1 MREELDFK
9 SLRFFSAL
17 YRLGNVSPAADALN
31 ISQPTGSL
39 LLKKLRDHFADP
51 LFVRVGQR
59 MMPTPRAD
67 AIAPTVFTLLQL
79 ADNDLAVKPEFLPQQ
94 SQRNFTI
101 GMTDISQMTLLP
113 LLQIAL
119 QQQAADG
126 ITFTIQNLDEQT
138 LNALES
144 GKCDLAIGYLTQLP
158 DSVYQQHLFDQSYVC
173 LAAENHPRIRT
184 QLRAEDWRQEKHLAI
199 RVEGTA
205 HGDMDKRLDEHSMPR
220 RIALTLPSF
229 LGTGELVAESDM
241 IAVVP
246 ETGSAAY
253 HPPLSLPQ
261 LAATF
266 SSRQDRHPSG
276 LASAAAP
283 RSRAYLATFADRRTC
298 RSRSAER
305 IYYDLNREI
314 YRCISFTDNPYYVW
328 FIAGNTRKLLFSL
341 HRAILTNI
349 ARNISCAEKSL

>member
-1 MREELDFK
+1 M
-9 SLRFFSAL
+9 
-17 YRLGNVSPAADALN
+17 SPQQLTRSN

-67 AIAPTVFTLLQL
+67 AIAPTISTLLQL

-126 ITFTIQNLDEQT
+126 ITFTVQNLDEQT

-158 DSVYQQHLFDQSYVC
+158 ESVYQQHLFDQSYVC
-173 LAAENHPRIRT
+173 LAAENHP
-184 QLRAEDWRQEKHLAI
+184 
-199 RVEGTA
+199 VFA
-205 HGDMDKRLDEHSMPR
+205 HSSAPK
-220 RIALTLPSF
+220 
-229 LGTGELVAESDM
+229 TGARKS
-241 IAVVP
+241 IW
-246 ETGSAAY
+246 
-253 HPPLSLPQ
+253 
-261 LAATF
+261 
-266 SSRQDRHPSG
+266 
-276 LASAAAP
+276 
-283 RSRAYLATFADRRTC
+283 
-298 RSRSAER
+298 RSAWR
-305 IYYDLNREI
+305 GL
-314 YRCISFTDNPYYVW
+314 PM
-328 FIAGNTRKLLFSL
+328 
-341 HRAILTNI
+341 AIW
-349 ARNISCAEKSL
+349 ISCLMSTHAPAHCANVTKLFRYR

>member
-17 YRLGNVSPAADALN
+17 YRLGNVSPAADALD

-59 MMPTPRAD
+59 MIPTPRAD
-67 AIAPTVFTLLQL
+67 AIAPTISTLLQL

-126 ITFTIQNLDEQT
+126 ITFTVQNLDEQT

-158 DSVYQQHLFDQSYVC
+158 ESVYQQHLFDQSYVC
-173 LAAENHPRIRT
+173 LAAENHPRIRA

-205 HGDMDKRLDEHSMPR
+205 HGDMDKLLDEHHMPR

-229 LGTGELVAESDM
+229 LGTGELVVKRYDCRR
-241 IAVVP
+241 P
-246 ETGSAAY
+246 GTGGAAY
-253 HPPLSLPQ
+253 HPALSLPQ
-261 LAATF
+261 LAAAF
-266 SSRQDRHPSG
+266 SPRQNRHPSG

-283 RSRAYLATFADRRTC
+283 RSRTYLATLADRYAC
-298 RSRSAER
+298 RSRTAE
-305 IYYDLNREI
+305 YFY
-314 YRCISFTDNPYYVW
+314 
-328 FIAGNTRKLLFSL
+328 
-341 HRAILTNI
+341 
-349 ARNISCAEKSL
+349 

>member
-126 ITFTIQNLDEQT
+126 ITFTVQNLDEQT

-144 GKCDLAIGYLTQLP
+144 
-158 DSVYQQHLFDQSYVC
+158 
-173 LAAENHPRIRT
+173 
-184 QLRAEDWRQEKHLAI
+184 
-199 RVEGTA
+199 
-205 HGDMDKRLDEHSMPR
+205 
-220 RIALTLPSF
+220 
-229 LGTGELVAESDM
+229 DM

-246 ETGSAAY
+246 EQVA
-253 HPPLSLPQ
+253 
-261 LAATF
+261 
-266 SSRQDRHPSG
+266 RHI
-276 LASAAAP
+276 
-283 RSRAYLATFADRRTC
+283 TRRYPC
-298 RSRSAER
+298 RSWPLPFPLAR
-305 IYYDLNREI
+305 IAIRQ
-314 YRCISFTDNPYYVW
+314 VW
-328 FIAGNTRKLLFSL
+328 HQRL
-341 HRAILTNI
+341 HRDPGHIWLRSLI
-349 ARNISCAEKSL
+349 AALADPAQQSGSITI

>member
-17 YRLGNVSPAADALN
+17 YRLGNVSPAADALD

-59 MMPTPRAD
+59 MIPTPRAD
-67 AIAPTVFTLLQL
+67 AIAPTISTLLQL

-126 ITFTIQNLDEQT
+126 ITFTVQNLDEQT

-158 DSVYQQHLFDQSYVC
+158 ESVYQQHLFDQSYVC
-173 LAAENHPRIRT
+173 LAAENHPRIRA

-205 HGDMDKRLDEHSMPR
+205 HGDMDKLLDEHHMPR

-246 ETGSAAY
+246 EPGGAAY
-253 HPPLSLPQ
+253 HPALSLPQ
-261 LAATF
+261 LAA
-266 SSRQDRHPSG
+266 
-276 LASAAAP
+276 A
-283 RSRAYLATFADRRTC
+283 
-298 RSRSAER
+298 
-305 IYYDLNREI
+305 
-314 YRCISFTDNPYYVW
+314 
-328 FIAGNTRKLLFSL
+328 FSL
-341 HRAILTNI
+341 AKIAIRQVWHQRLHRDPGHIWLRSLI
-349 ARNISCAEKSL
+349 ATLADPAQQSTSIKI

>member
-1 MREELDFK
+1 MAKLRPLDTSGRQRRYAEIISSQESGCGKNWISNRYAF
-9 SLRFFSAL
+9 SLRSTAWAMFPQQRTRSISA
-17 YRLGNVSPAADALN
+17 SPPAAF
-31 ISQPTGSL
+31 

-59 MMPTPRAD
+59 MIPTPRAD
-67 AIAPTVFTLLQL
+67 AIAPTISTLLQL

-126 ITFTIQNLDEQT
+126 ITFTVQNLDEQT

-158 DSVYQQHLFDQSYVC
+158 ESVYQQHLFDQSYVC
-173 LAAENHPRIRT
+173 LAAENHPRIRA

-205 HGDMDKRLDEHSMPR
+205 HGDMDKLLDEHHMPR

-229 LGTGELVAESDM
+229 
-241 IAVVP
+241 
-246 ETGSAAY
+246 
-253 HPPLSLPQ
+253 
-261 LAATF
+261 
-266 SSRQDRHPSG
+266 
-276 LASAAAP
+276 
-283 RSRAYLATFADRRTC
+283 
-298 RSRSAER
+298 
-305 IYYDLNREI
+305 
-314 YRCISFTDNPYYVW
+314 
-328 FIAGNTRKLLFSL
+328 
-341 HRAILTNI
+341 
-349 ARNISCAEKSL
+349 